1 MFINDRTIRIK
12 SSTKKLLPDSFRY
25 VDDETS
31 IIVENRHGEEERE
44 INQLDIL
51 IDNYLKEN

>member
-1 MFINDRTIRIK
+1 MFINDRTLRIK
-12 SSTKKLLPDSFRY
+12 SSTKKLFPDSFRY
-25 VDDETS
+25 VDETS

>member
-1 MFINDRTIRIK
+1 MFINDRTLRIK

-25 VDDETS
+25 VYETS